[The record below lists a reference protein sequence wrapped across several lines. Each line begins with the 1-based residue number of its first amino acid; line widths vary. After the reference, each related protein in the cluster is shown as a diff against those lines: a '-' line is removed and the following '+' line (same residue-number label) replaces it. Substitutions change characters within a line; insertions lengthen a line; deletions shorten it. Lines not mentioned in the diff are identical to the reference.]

1 MFPIV
6 TKGGGKAA
14 GFPDVCKVPIP
25 APPGFAP
32 TPFPNKASASGAS
45 STVSKVRICR
55 KDTVVITSKIPS
67 SMGDEPGVQKGMVIP
82 KHRGECKFVR
92 PSIKVYA
99 KGKPVVLL
107 TANTVHNGGN
117 CPVGAVVAPSQTK
130 VFALG

>member
-6 TKGGGKAA
+6 TKGGGEAA

-55 KDTVVITSKIPS
+55 KDVVVISSKIPS

-117 CPVGAVVAPSQTK
+117 CPVGAVVVPSQTK